1 MKKTLFRLS
10 LVLATIVL
18 AFASC
23 SKEDEYDEDLLV
35 GSWSTS
41 SWSYFFDEDH
51 TGYRIQGKVKQEFEW
66 TLDGDELELKI
77 GGYDEGQSEIVT
89 FTVYIIEELTETK
102 MEAYDKADSS
112 KTKIIFTKKK

>member
-1 MKKTLFRLS
+1 MRKTLVRLS
-10 LVLATIVL
+10 LVLATVMVL
-18 AFASC
+18 FASC
-23 SKEDEYDEDLLV
+23 SKEDYDEDLLI

-41 SWSYFFDEDH
+41 TWSYFFDDDH
-51 TGYRIQGKVKQEFEW
+51 TGYRTQGKVKQEFEW

-77 GGYDEGQSEIVT
+77 GGYEEGQSEIVA
-89 FTVYIIEELTETK
+89 FTVYIVEELTETK